1 MVGSQNKAVCRK
13 VTCECDP
20 IIVEIANNTGQTLND
35 PDGTPPVES
44 PYVIEP
50 DESANVVG
58 DCPDFD
64 PLIYMIGDPNFSFW
78 DVDYTHPHCCIT
90 DVCEIDPNY
99 DRGGIWKHNVR
110 CDSFANYYYQ
120 DYPWEIEWVENT
132 GQHVYTLRNVEYQME
147 AYLYKGALPH
157 DCGDRFHDLDWNFD
171 EAIIYNTEQVSGLLK
186 FNLTPKNDVPLI
198 TQYPIVGANDIEI
211 LYSKEEQKY
220 RFNQFWDI
228 TYDRG
233 EFNPGISNSIYLT
246 QLNGYIRDLN
256 TQNLNYN
263 KNALQR
269 KKFRHYWNKVVLRK
283 NVSGDRKMIL
293 KLANTKLN
301 QSHR

>member
-1 MVGSQNKAVCRK
+1 
-13 VTCECDP
+13 
-20 IIVEIANNTGQTLND
+20 
-35 PDGTPPVES
+35 
-44 PYVIEP
+44 
-50 DESANVVG
+50 
-58 DCPDFD
+58 
-64 PLIYMIGDPNFSFW
+64 
-78 DVDYTHPHCCIT
+78 
-90 DVCEIDPNY
+90 
-99 DRGGIWKHNVR
+99 
-110 CDSFANYYYQ
+110 
-120 DYPWEIEWVENT
+120 
-132 GQHVYTLRNVEYQME
+132 ME